1 MSFHICFIHRIT
13 PLLMYQIISFPQG
26 GVNTS
31 VRYGGIYV
39 KSVVPAS
46 AADEEGTIQKGES
59 FVFEPVPKVIKPF
72 SCSTQLSVKFILLI
86 DVKMPTIY

>member
-1 MSFHICFIHRIT
+1 
-13 PLLMYQIISFPQG
+13 MYQIISFPQG

-46 AADEEGTIQKGES
+46 AADEEGTIQKGQW
-59 FVFEPVPKVIKPF
+59 FVFKPDPKVIKSF
-72 SCSTQLSVKFILLI
+72 LCSTQLSMKFILLI
-86 DVKMPTIY
+86 NVR